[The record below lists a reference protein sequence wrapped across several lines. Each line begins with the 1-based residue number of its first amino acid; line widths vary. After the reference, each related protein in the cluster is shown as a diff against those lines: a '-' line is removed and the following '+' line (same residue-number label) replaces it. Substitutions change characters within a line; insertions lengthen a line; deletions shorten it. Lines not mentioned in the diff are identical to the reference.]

1 MMKHC
6 MPATL
11 CGLVFATVAATAIAA
26 DPAAA
31 AAPATP
37 AVAQIKLAADPQK
50 GLEAKQNK
58 EVKLTTAEPSRYRL
72 VPGLK
77 DKSFVSLEAVGH
89 TGFFLRHQ
97 KFVMYLHQRPKTT
110 NVTFEADSSFK
121 LIHLDGDK
129 VRFEPSTWPGYFI
142 TARPDGSVIIA
153 RDPAP
158 EESTFVLKEA
168 KD

>member
-1 MMKHC
+1 MMKHRI
-6 MPATL
+6 PAAL
-11 CGLVFATVAATAIAA
+11 CGLAFAAVAASAAAA
-26 DPAAA
+26 DPAAT
-31 AAPATP
+31 PTTP
-37 AVAQIKLAADPQK
+37 AVAQIKLASDPQK
-50 GLEAKQNK
+50 GLEAKPGKNVQ
-58 EVKLTTAEPSRYRL
+58 LTTAEPSRYRL

-77 DKSFVSLEAVGH
+77 DKNFVSLEAVGH

-97 KFVMYLHQRPKTT
+97 KFVVYLHQRPKTT

-153 RDPAP
+153 RNPAP

-168 KD
+168 RD